1 MNFDTKKFSKL
12 IGKLIEFKSGV
23 TKLPIKATSW
33 EELIW
38 AALVFMYGDGN
49 VDWDSQSHEKSVDIK
64 VKVNGRVSKISAK
77 GGAIKEG
84 LLTVSSYRLTTFNK
98 LKDKL
103 NFIKNQHK
111 NFNFYLICAREINQA
126 NKTTNYI
133 VIKIPALAGGAG
145 MIERWFLCKTCNNVY
160 EPRQLPKHVE
170 HEIMKHPTQKPLELS
185 KKLIKSAMPK
195 KNGVVLVPFVG
206 TGSECVAAKELGQN
220 YIGFEL
226 NPDYIRMAEK
236 WLTLTK

>member
-133 VIKIPALAGGAG
+133 VIKTPATKLAPVAMLDEKNWKKTKGG
-145 MIERWFLCKTCNNVY
+145 Y
-160 EPRQLPKHVE
+160 EF
-170 HEIMKHPTQKPLELS
+170 
-185 KKLIKSAMPK
+185 KL
-195 KNGVVLVPFVG
+195 G
-206 TGSECVAAKELGQN
+206 TGFDAKIVSKMSSQLWYTIPVSYFSKREKIVSTSIPDKELGIKLIDFLKNSQ
-220 YIGFEL
+220 L
-226 NPDYIRMAEK
+226 K
-236 WLTLTK
+236 